1 MFRIMFST
9 LAAAVLLAGCVQNAV
24 AEFGVHAAFSNREA
38 SIILEYYRGH
48 ESQQPHKGKGLK
60 PMPPG
65 IAKNLR
71 RGKPLPP
78 GIAKQVLPAGLI
90 NLLPPVPR
98 GFERVVLDGRV
109 LLVEIGT
116 QVIHDVLEDAV
127 YR

>member
-1 MFRIMFST
+1 MFRMMFST
-9 LAAAVLLAGCVQNAV
+9 LVAAVLLAGCSQTAV
-24 AEFGVHAAFSNREA
+24 AEFSAHAVFSDREA

-48 ESQQPHKGKGLK
+48 EAQQSRRGKGHKSL
-60 PMPPG
+60 PPG

-71 RGKPLPP
+71 RGKPMPP

-90 NLLPPVPR
+90 DLLPPVPR

-109 LLVEIGT
+109 LLVEIAT
-116 QVIHDVLEDAV
+116 QVIHDMLEDAV

>member
-1 MFRIMFST
+1 MFRILFST
-9 LAAAVLLAGCVQNAV
+9 LAAVVLLAGCSQTAV
-24 AEFGVHAAFSNREA
+24 AEFSAHAVFSNSEA
-38 SIILEYYRGH
+38 AIILEYYRGH
-48 ESQQPHKGKGLK
+48 ESQQPRKGKGLK
-60 PMPPG
+60 SLPPG

-90 NLLPPVPR
+90 DLLPPAPR
-98 GFERVVLDGRV
+98 GFERVALDGRV
-109 LLVEIGT
+109 LLVEIAT

>member
-9 LAAAVLLAGCVQNAV
+9 LAAAVLLAGCVQTAV
-24 AEFGVHAAFSNREA
+24 AELGVHAVFSNREA

-48 ESQQPHKGKGLK
+48 ESQQPHKSRGHKSL
-60 PMPPG
+60 PPG

-71 RGKPLPP
+71 RGKPMPP

-90 NLLPPVPR
+90 DLLPPVPR

-109 LLVEIGT
+109 LLVEIAT